1 MNGCSKE
8 RRSCSEMSGAPICTL
23 AKMNSARFVIFIIE
37 SVALS
42 LNFGSNLSE
51 WLLKSGVSVSYK

>member
-1 MNGCSKE
+1 
-8 RRSCSEMSGAPICTL
+8 MSGAPICTL
-23 AKMNSARFVIFIIE
+23 AKMNSARSVIFIIE
-37 SVALS
+37 SVAFS